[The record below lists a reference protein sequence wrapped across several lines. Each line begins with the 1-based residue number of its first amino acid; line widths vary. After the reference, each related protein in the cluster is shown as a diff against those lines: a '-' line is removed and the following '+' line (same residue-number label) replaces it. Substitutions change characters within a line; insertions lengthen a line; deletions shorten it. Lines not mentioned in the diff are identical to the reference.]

1 MLSWLGLNALL
12 LLVAYVLGATPT
24 GYWFGWWFKG
34 IDIREHGSG
43 STGATNALRVFGKK
57 LGLLVFVIDVFKA
70 VAAVS
75 IVRWCYAFPTLAQLA
90 PDSINIENWLPWA
103 IVVAGLS
110 SLLGHSQSFWLMIGS
125 ARNPNLAKG
134 GKSVASGLGVL
145 LAISWSVGLATLGIF
160 AAVLAISR
168 YVSLSSMLSGIGI
181 SVLMLSTHQPF
192 PYSLFA
198 ILATLYIFL
207 RHRANI
213 QRLLDGT
220 EPKVGQKVAEFA
232 E

>member
-1 MLSWLGLNALL
+1 MLSWLGLNGLL
-12 LLVAYVLGATPT
+12 LLVAYLLGATPT
-24 GYWFGWWFKG
+24 GYWVGWRFKG

-57 LGLLVFVIDVFKA
+57 LGLLVFVVDVIKA
-70 VAAVS
+70 VVAIA
-75 IVRWCYAFPTLAQLA
+75 IVRWCYGFPTTFQLA
-90 PDSINIENWLPWA
+90 PNSVNLENWLPWA
-103 IVVAGLS
+103 IVVAGLF
-110 SLLGHSQSFWLMIGS
+110 SLLGHSQSFWLMMGS
-125 ARNPNLAKG
+125 AGNPNLAKG

-145 LAISWSVGLATLGIF
+145 LAISWPIGLATLGIF

-181 SVLMLSTHQPF
+181 SILMLATHQPF
-192 PYSLFA
+192 PYTLFA

-213 QRLLDGT
+213 QRLLNGT
-220 EPKVGQKVAEFA
+220 EPKVGQKFAEFA

>member
-70 VAAVS
+70 VAAIA
-75 IVRWCYAFPTLAQLA
+75 IVRWCYAFPTLTQLA
-90 PDSINIENWLPWA
+90 PDRINIENWLPWA

-160 AAVLAISR
+160 ATVLAISR

-181 SVLMLSTHQPF
+181 SILMLSTHQPF

>member
-1 MLSWLGLNALL
+1 MLSWLGLNTVLF
-12 LLVAYVLGATPT
+12 LVAYVLGATPT
-24 GYWFGWWFKG
+24 GYWVGWWFKG

-57 LGLLVFVIDVFKA
+57 LGLLVFVVDVLKA

-75 IVRWCYAFPTLAQLA
+75 LVRWCYATPTLQQFVPQNVPL
-90 PDSINIENWLPWA
+90 ETWLPWA
-103 IVVAGLS
+103 IIIAGLCC
-110 SLLGHSQSFWLMIGS
+110 LLGHSQSFWLMLGK

-145 LAISWSVGLATLGIF
+145 LAISWPIGLATLGIF

-181 SVLMLSTHQPF
+181 SVLMLSTAQPF
-192 PYSLFA
+192 PYTLFA

-220 EPKVGQKVAEFA
+220 EPKVGQKFAEFA